1 MTPDLLPCPW
11 CKEVP
16 KCYPS
21 HRKFD
26 DHGSFEAIECAN
38 EKCPVGPGI
47 DYLSWP
53 EAVETWN
60 TRADITPHHA
70 AQLLLSYL
78 ENDNDKRQSI
88 DPSGHCVKLIH
99 GLRAIAEENK

>member
-1 MTPDLLPCPW
+1 MTPDLLPCPF
-11 CKEVP
+11 C
-16 KCYPS
+16 
-21 HRKFD
+21 
-26 DHGSFEAIECAN
+26 GGEAIYDEPHPDDGDYVHEVGCETIGCRILPKSVQVSEECA
-38 EKCPVGPGI
+38 V
-47 DYLSWP
+47 
-53 EAVETWN
+53 ATWN

-78 ENDNDKRQSI
+78 EKDNDKRQSI